1 VTTRRVRPFFV
12 WRTGRSLSPETGCG
26 SSRRFTGYSVRDTA
40 SWSFPSTTL
49 SMSSTDEPTSGW
61 YASRVAFVTTEFDL
75 AETFASIA
83 AGSAPGSDK
92 RLRNERNARTAY
104 ESAIHFL
111 SRTDWSSTD
120 AERLAAKKQQVEDL
134 LRQLTA
140 EPHC

>member
-1 VTTRRVRPFFV
+1 VPDDGSPASDMAFLGTLQALPFAIMRPGATPITV
-12 WRTGRSLSPETGCG
+12 I
-26 SSRRFTGYSVRDTA
+26 SVNT
-40 SWSFPSTTL
+40 
-49 SMSSTDEPTSGW
+49 TDETRSGW
-61 YASRVAFVTTEFDL
+61 YISRLAFVTTEFDL

-83 AGSAPGSDK
+83 TGSAPGSDK

-111 SRTDWSSTD
+111 SRTGWSSTD